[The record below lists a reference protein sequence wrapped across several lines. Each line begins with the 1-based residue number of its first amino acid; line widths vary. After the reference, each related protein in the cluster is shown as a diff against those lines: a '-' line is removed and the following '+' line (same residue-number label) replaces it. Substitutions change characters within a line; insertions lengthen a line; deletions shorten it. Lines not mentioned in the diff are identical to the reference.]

1 MTAAKKVDFLVA
13 GAQKSGTSALDA
25 YLREHPELCFPRQK
39 ELHFFDKDRL
49 FAAEPVDYA
58 RYHALFDPKPP
69 QRLLGESTPAYLY
82 WPQAVE
88 RIARY
93 NRAMRFIVV
102 LRNPITR
109 AFSHWNYERLVHKEN
124 LGFLDALRAYPER
137 QRQMPP
143 RRAKRFAYV
152 ERGCYVGQIR
162 RLWAHFPVEQTLLF
176 KTDALLE
183 APAAVLDRIASFLGI
198 APFPPVAAKMR
209 NTREYDTTMSEEA
222 KRYLVETYRD
232 EIGELERLLGW
243 DCSSW
248 LA

>member
-1 MTAAKKVDFLVA
+1 MTTGKKVDFLVA

-25 YLREHPELCFPRQK
+25 YLRDHPELCFPRQK

-49 FAAEPVDYA
+49 FATEPVDYA

-93 NRAMRFIVV
+93 NPRMRFIIV

-109 AFSHWNYERLVHKEN
+109 AFSHWNYERQVHKEN

-137 QRQMPP
+137 QRRMPL

-152 ERGCYVGQIR
+152 DRGYYVGQIR
-162 RLWAHFPVEQTLLF
+162 RLWSHFPPEQTVLF
-176 KTDALLE
+176 KTEALLE
-183 APAAVLDRIASFLGI
+183 TPAAVLDRIATFLGI
-198 APFPPVAAKMR
+198 APFAPVAAKLR
-209 NTREYDTTMSEEA
+209 NTREYSATMSAEE
-222 KRYLVETYRD
+222 KRCLVALYRD
-232 EIGELERLLGW
+232 EVRELERLLGW

-248 LA
+248 LE

>member
-1 MTAAKKVDFLVA
+1 MTADKQVDFLIA

-39 ELHFFDKDRL
+39 ELHFFDKDHL
-49 FAAEPVDYA
+49 FATEPVDYA

-93 NRAMRFIVV
+93 NPRMRFIIV
-102 LRNPITR
+102 LRNPVTR

-124 LGFLDALRAYPER
+124 LGFLEALRAYPER
-137 QRQMPP
+137 QRRMLP

-152 ERGCYVGQIR
+152 DRGYYVEQIR
-162 RLWAHFPVEQTLLF
+162 RLWAHFPPEQTLLF
-176 KTDALLE
+176 KTEALLE
-183 APAAVLDRIASFLGI
+183 ARAAVLERIATFLGI

-209 NTREYDTTMSEEA
+209 NTREYGTTMSDEE
-222 KRYLVETYRD
+222 KRYLVGLYRD

>member
-1 MTAAKKVDFLVA
+1 MTAAKKVDFLLA

-58 RYHALFDPKPP
+58 AYHAHFDPRPP

-82 WPQAVE
+82 WPQAAE

-93 NRAMRFIVV
+93 NPAMLLIVV

-109 AFSHWNYERLVHKEN
+109 AYSHWNMVRQWKREPLS
-124 LGFLDALRAYPER
+124 FLDAVSAEAER
-137 QRQMPP
+137 MRTLPP
-143 RRAKRFAYV
+143 RRAMQIAYV
-152 ERGCYVGQIR
+152 DRGFYCRQLE
-162 RLWAHFPVEQTLLF
+162 RLWRHIPRAQTLVF
-176 KTDALLE
+176 RNEDLLE
-183 APAAVLDRIASFLGI
+183 APREVLARTAKFLGI
-198 APFPPVAAKMR
+198 APFAQPSRRAVHAR
-209 NTREYDTTMSEEA
+209 GYDTTMSEEE
-222 KRYLVETYRD
+222 KRHLAGIYRA
-232 EIGELERLLGW
+232 EIAELERLLGW
-243 DCSSW
+243 DCSAW